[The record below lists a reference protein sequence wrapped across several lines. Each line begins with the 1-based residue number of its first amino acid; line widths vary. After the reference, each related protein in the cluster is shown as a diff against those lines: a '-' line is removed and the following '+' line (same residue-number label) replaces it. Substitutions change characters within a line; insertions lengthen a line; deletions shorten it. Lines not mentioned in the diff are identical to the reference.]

1 VTRSQIIVLS
11 GLAGTLLVA
20 GLLSIGFVALNRAE
34 FAAAQKPD
42 LVFHTKGDQDRAVH
56 DVFAQFAAQQG
67 YRFKDSTPIVPPE
80 DGRRIFDLALDKA
93 DGSSVKVRSAT
104 QTDRFFIFIYAPDAT
119 RRAVA
124 TQLKARLRRLWPDA
138 ADYRGP

>member
-1 VTRSQIIVLS
+1 MTRSQIIVLS
-11 GLAGTLLVA
+11 GLVGTLLVA
-20 GLLSIGFVALNRAE
+20 GLLSIGFVALNRAQ

-93 DGSSVKVRSAT
+93 DGSVKVRAE
-104 QTDRFFIFIYAPDAT
+104 
-119 RRAVA
+119 AVA
-124 TQLKARLRRLWPDA
+124 HAPGGGDTIEGA
-138 ADYRGP
+138 AASVMAD

>member
-11 GLAGTLLVA
+11 GLVGTLLVA

-34 FAAAQKPD
+34 FAAAQRPD
-42 LVFHTKGDQDRAVH
+42 LIFHTKGDQDRAVH
-56 DVFAQFAAQQG
+56 DFFAQFAAQQG
-67 YRFKDSTPIVPPE
+67 YRFKDFTPVAPPE
-80 DGRRIFDLALDKA
+80 DGRRIFDLALDKT

-104 QTDRFFIFIYAPDAT
+104 QPDRFFVFVYAKDAT

-124 TQLKARLRRLWPDA
+124 TQLRERLRKYWPDA

>member
-1 VTRSQIIVLS
+1 MLS
-11 GLAGTLLVA
+11 GLVGTLLVA
-20 GLLSIGFVALNRAE
+20 ALLSIGFVALNRAQ
-34 FAAAQKPD
+34 FATAQKPD

-93 DGSSVKVRSAT
+93 GWLCRARCRSAT
-104 QTDRFFIFIYAPDAT
+104 QPDRFFVFDLCAGCHASGQC
-119 RRAVA
+119 A
-124 TQLKARLRRLWPDA
+124 TQLQGA
-138 ADYRGP
+138 AAPK